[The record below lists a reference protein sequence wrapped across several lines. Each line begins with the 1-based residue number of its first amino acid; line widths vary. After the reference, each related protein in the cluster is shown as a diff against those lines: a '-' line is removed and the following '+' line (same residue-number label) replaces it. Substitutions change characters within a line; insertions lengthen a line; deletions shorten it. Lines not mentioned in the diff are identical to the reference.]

1 MASGKQFWRV
11 SGIFLCLSVSDGDAL
26 NVAEKNST
34 KSRIA
39 TAVHEWTVTPMKGNP
54 QKKFTFEDRFDRKFA
69 CWVKNNPKA
78 WHWFK
83 RQNRKKFRRIMKQE
97 EYDV

>member
-1 MASGKQFWRV
+1 
-11 SGIFLCLSVSDGDAL
+11 
-26 NVAEKNST
+26 
-34 KSRIA
+34 
-39 TAVHEWTVTPMKGNP
+39 MKGNP

-97 EYDV
+97 DNRDV